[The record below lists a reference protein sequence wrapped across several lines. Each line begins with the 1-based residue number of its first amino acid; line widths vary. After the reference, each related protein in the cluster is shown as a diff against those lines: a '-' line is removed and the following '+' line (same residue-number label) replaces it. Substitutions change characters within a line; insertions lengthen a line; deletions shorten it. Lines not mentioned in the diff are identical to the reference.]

1 MQRPKASARK
11 LHWPGFDMQACTYV
25 EANGL
30 FFHDCYEDTCRLP
43 SAPRF
48 EESVIIQMERY
59 ASDPQNTLKA
69 YWPKISSFLKYKA
82 EKLLVALQKAAN
94 EATDEDDDHAR
105 LHSRDLLVVAADY
118 LEFLTAVQE
127 GRAGPRV
134 RKKGKRRI
142 VEQDFDSEDID
153 LVMRDMGD
161 MDIEQLGDS
170 ISVPNSLGNSN
181 SQAVPMWYW
190 VPATCTASLVVWR
203 HASAKA
209 QRSHHPHNRC

>member
-1 MQRPKASARK
+1 MHLCLTCCGACNTEGSALSLTR
-11 LHWPGFDMQACTYV
+11 LCT
-25 EANGL
+25 NL
-30 FFHDCYEDTCRLP
+30 
-43 SAPRF
+43 
-48 EESVIIQMERY
+48 QRY

-134 RKKGKRRI
+134 RS
-142 VEQDFDSEDID
+142 EDSEF
-153 LVMRDMGD
+153 L
-161 MDIEQLGDS
+161 S
-170 ISVPNSLGNSN
+170 
-181 SQAVPMWYW
+181 
-190 VPATCTASLVVWR
+190 C
-203 HASAKA
+203 
-209 QRSHHPHNRC
+209 CC

>member
-1 MQRPKASARK
+1 MPAFYY
-11 LHWPGFDMQACTYV
+11 L
-25 EANGL
+25 L
-30 FFHDCYEDTCRLP
+30 
-43 SAPRF
+43 
-48 EESVIIQMERY
+48 
-59 ASDPQNTLKA
+59 TLVGCD
-69 YWPKISSFLKYKA
+69 A
-82 EKLLVALQKAAN
+82 E
-94 EATDEDDDHAR
+94 
-105 LHSRDLLVVAADY
+105 
-118 LEFLTAVQE
+118 
-127 GRAGPRV
+127 
-134 RKKGKRRI
+134 KGKRRI